1 MREAIRRRLGA
12 DTASRGVST
21 WRLLVPVICL
31 LAGFGFATSHRDAR
45 GTELRSPVTAN
56 LRDLVRAAEEQVK
69 DADATVAALQAQI
82 SAATREAGQVDA
94 AVAAAQ
100 AKVNPLLAPGGQTP
114 VRGRGIVVI
123 LNDASSAPAGV
134 EVDPNQL
141 VVHQSDLQAVVNAL
155 WAGGAEA
162 MTIAGQRVIATSA
175 VRCVG
180 NTLLL
185 NGEVYSP
192 PFRVAAIG
200 PYQAMQDRLEK
211 SPGVA
216 LFKEAAGYYG
226 LGYTV
231 ESQDRL
237 DLPAFRGPIGLSYA
251 KAVPQ

>member
-1 MREAIRRRLGA
+1 M
-12 DTASRGVST
+12 
-21 WRLLVPVICL
+21 LVPVVCL
-31 LAGFGFATSHRDAR
+31 VAGIGFAASHRDAR

-56 LRDLVRAAEEQVK
+56 LTDLVRAAEAKVK
-69 DADATVAALQAQI
+69 DADRTLAELQAQV
-82 SAATREAGQVDA
+82 SAATSDAGKA
-94 AVAAAQ
+94 NFAVALAQ
-100 AKVNPLLAPGGQTP
+100 AKARPVLAPGGLTA
-114 VRGRGIVVI
+114 VRGPGILVV
-123 LNDASSAPAGV
+123 LNDASSVPAGLN
-134 EVDPNQL
+134 VDPNQL
-141 VVHQSDLQAVVNAL
+141 VVHQSDLQAAVNAL

-200 PYQAMQDRLEK
+200 PYQTMQQALDT

-216 LFKEAAGYYG
+216 SFKEAAGYYG

-231 ESQDRL
+231 ESQNRL
-237 DLPAFRGPIGLSYA
+237 DLPAYHGPIGLTYA
-251 KAVPQ
+251 KAVPK